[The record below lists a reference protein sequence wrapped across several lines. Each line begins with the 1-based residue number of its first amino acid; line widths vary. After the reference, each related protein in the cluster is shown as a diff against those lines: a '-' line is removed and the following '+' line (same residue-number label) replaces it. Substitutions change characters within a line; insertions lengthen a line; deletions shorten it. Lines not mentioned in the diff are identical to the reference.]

1 MSVRLASRGAAGIGA
16 GERGDGGCC
25 VDNFKSREASP
36 ERVESGAEAREGVA
50 RGGGGVR
57 GIAIEHGSGYRGG
70 TGVDPTPGAR
80 DRGGPT
86 FEKARAKS
94 VQRGWVWEGDGRTC
108 RA

>member
-1 MSVRLASRGAAGIGA
+1 VRKEDS
-16 GERGDGGCC
+16 GCC
-25 VDNFKSREASP
+25 VDICGVRGASP

-50 RGGGGVR
+50 RGVGGVR
-57 GIAIEHGSGYRGG
+57 GVAIEHGRGYRGG
-70 TGVDPTPGAR
+70 TRVDPSPGAR

-94 VQRGWVWEGDGRTC
+94 VQRGWVREGDGRTC